1 MAKRQNK
8 KKLRS
13 AGKAAKKGLSK
24 VKKHGG
30 LTAMLVAIGGAVTTL
45 LASKEMHALIDEL
58 VGSAVDNV
66 TRVLRQRSAH
76 ARQEQASADGLA
88 GAST

>member
-13 AGKAAKKGLSK
+13 AGKAAKKGVSK
-24 VKKHGG
+24 VKKHGA
-30 LTAMLVAIGGAVTTL
+30 LAAIVAAIGGAVTTL
-45 LASKEMHALIDEL
+45 LARKEVHALIDEL

-66 TRVLRQRSAH
+66 TRVLRQRGAH
-76 ARQEQASADGLA
+76 ARREHADGLA
-88 GAST
+88 EAST